1 MKKILLSS
9 IIMIIIF
16 SITIQIS
23 RAATSD
29 ELLSQLGLI
38 YTKLNRAEIA
48 GGNVAPIVDELNQCV
63 TLIKLGGEAN
73 LQKANDIMTQILNQ
87 LPKIEAEGVQESIY
101 LYQKTG
107 ITLVLLTFT
116 GLIIWVYGSKI
127 YWALWYKT
135 KRNWIVES

>member
-1 MKKILLSS
+1 VDDMKKILLSS
-9 IIMIIIF
+9 IIVIIIF
-16 SITIQIS
+16 SNTIQIS

-29 ELLSQLGLI
+29 ELLSQLGLV
-38 YTKLNRAEIA
+38 YTELNRAEIA
-48 GGNVAPIVDELNQCV
+48 GGNITPIVDE
-63 TLIKLGGEAN
+63 LIKLGGEAN
-73 LQKANDIMTQILNQ
+73 LQKANNIITQIHNQ
-87 LPKIEAEGVQESIY
+87 LPQIEAEGAQESIY

-127 YWALWYKT
+127 YWALWYIA

>member
-9 IIMIIIF
+9 IIVIIIF
-16 SITIQIS
+16 SNTIQIS

-29 ELLSQLGLI
+29 ELLSQLGLV
-38 YTKLNRAEIA
+38 YTELNRAEIA
-48 GGNVAPIVDELNQCV
+48 GGNITPIVDELNQCV

-73 LQKANDIMTQILNQ
+73 LQKANNIITQIHNQ
-87 LPKIEAEGVQESIY
+87 LPQIEAEGAQESIY

-127 YWALWYKT
+127 YWALWYIA